1 MVWKRYIR
9 FLLFTVLV
17 WLSFFLAFQITLS
30 YILNDFDN
38 LFDSILFLIIVS
50 FPIALFSGIII
61 ETIDYVVLDYNLLR
75 DSYLIKILLKSVL
88 HVIIF
93 LIVIYKLAF
102 FFVDFALGYG
112 VKTTNAFIY
121 VTTNKGF
128 ILLLIYSYLISFL
141 INFIRQIN
149 QHLGHNTLFH
159 FLIGK
164 YRKPKEDDRIFLFL
178 DLDNSTTLAERMG
191 HYNYS
196 SLIQDCFKDLT
207 QLILT
212 YQAEVYQY
220 VGDQVVLHW
229 KNTPENKSNL
239 IALFFDFEAVLT
251 KRRNY
256 YYEKYQEQPSFKAG
270 ADVGLVMVSE
280 VGEIKKMIAYH
291 GDVLNVA
298 ARIESLCNTVG
309 KKFLVSQHFFDEE
322 FSTTRNISI
331 DYVDSR
337 ILKGKKKRLNI
348 YSISE

>member
-1 MVWKRYIR
+1 M
-9 FLLFTVLV
+9 F
-17 WLSFFLAFQITLS
+17 
-30 YILNDFDN
+30 NDFNEPLN
-38 LFDSILFLIIVS
+38 LLLFLIVVS
-50 FPIALFSGIII
+50 LPTTILAGIII
-61 ETIDYVVLDYNLLR
+61 ETLDYFLLDYKVLR
-75 DSYLIKILLKSVL
+75 NAYFFKILLKSVL

-93 LIVIYKLAF
+93 LLIIYKIVFL
-102 FFVDFALGYG
+102 FVDYASTIEIRPISAFTYI
-112 VKTTNAFIY
+112 TTG
-121 VTTNKGF
+121 KGF
-128 ILLLIYSYLISFL
+128 IILLIYSYLISFL
-141 INFIRQIN
+141 INFLRQIN

-159 FLIGK
+159 LLIGK

-207 QLILT
+207 QLILS
-212 YQAEVYQY
+212 YNAEVYQY

-239 IALFFDFEAVLT
+239 IGLFFDFEAVLI
-251 KRRNY
+251 KRKDY
-256 YYEKYQEQPSFKAG
+256 YYKKYQEQPSFKAG

-298 ARIESLCNTVG
+298 ARVESLCNTVG
-309 KKFLVSQHFFDEE
+309 KKFLVSQHFFDVE
-322 FSTTRNISI
+322 FASSRNISI